1 MSVISMRSK
10 DFIVLDKGHVVRDF
24 KFRCTSLPKV
34 TEDQWFMVLGAL
46 DCDHCGEDFGYDGFT
61 VDVETNVLT
70 ILGDE
75 CKYPQGLTSIVEL
88 DVPSGKMLVANVL
101 RPVFR
106 VEEDFEI
113 GLSSAY
119 GRHKMTKA
127 YEEQGMV
134 NLFVS
139 NTSPEFYRTGADRFV
154 VANVD
159 NDYIYFSEEDA
170 AKDIQEKISGWKE
183 AGSIIT
189 DVWAYE
195 VADYDVFVSRGGK
208 PEELSNSFVV
218 DVEPGTYRFVHHEG
232 EAGFDWDSDEPVL
245 VFTEIE
251 RVVNIVREGES

>member
-1 MSVISMRSK
+1 MSIVNMSSK
-10 DFIVLDKGHVVRDF
+10 DFTVLDKGHVVRDF
-24 KFRCTSLPKV
+24 KFRCTSLPQL
-34 TEDQWFMVLGAL
+34 TDDQWFMVLGAL

-61 VDVETNVLT
+61 IDVETNVLT

-75 CKYPQGLTSIVEL
+75 CKYPQGLTSTVDL
-88 DVPSGKMLVANVL
+88 DVPSGKMVAANVL
-101 RPVFR
+101 RPVFQ
-106 VEEDFEI
+106 VEEKFEV

-139 NTSPEFYRTGADRFV
+139 NTSPSLYRTGADRFV
-154 VANVD
+154 MANVD
-159 NDYIYFSEEDA
+159 DDYIYSSEEDA
-170 AKDIQEKISGWKE
+170 AKDIQEQISGWE
-183 AGSIIT
+183 EVGNIIT

-195 VADYDVFVSRGGK
+195 IADYDLFVSRGGK

-232 EAGFDWDSDEPVL
+232 EVGFDWGSDEPVL
-245 VFTEIE
+245 LFTEIE
-251 RVVNIVREGES
+251 KVNKSIKDEA